1 MSRSDHE
8 GSMDWVSTFYK
19 KQHLWGNVYSGAI
32 ERWHRDKAES
42 IVLPDRQSPYRI
54 LELGCGG
61 GQEAIALAELGHTV
75 VAIDMNTD
83 AILNAR
89 RLAASKPDCRVTL
102 VEGDFYAFNPAEP
115 FDIVCYFDGFGI
127 GTDEDQQQL
136 LHRMASWLGTE
147 GRAFIEVYTPWY
159 WSRVAGILM
168 EWPDVSRRYSY
179 DAARSRMLDTWW
191 PTGTPD
197 EAVTQ
202 SLRCYSVDDLESL
215 LDGTGLRLTGVQPE
229 GSYDHETK
237 IFHPSSPMKEAMQYM
252 AFLEK
257 DRS

>member
-1 MSRSDHE
+1 
-8 GSMDWVSTFYK
+8 
-19 KQHLWGNVYSGAI
+19 
-32 ERWHRDKAES
+32 
-42 IVLPDRQSPYRI
+42 
-54 LELGCGG
+54 
-61 GQEAIALAELGHTV
+61 
-75 VAIDMNTD
+75 
-83 AILNAR
+83 
-89 RLAASKPDCRVTL
+89 
-102 VEGDFYAFNPAEP
+102 
-115 FDIVCYFDGFGI
+115 
-127 GTDEDQQQL
+127 
-136 LHRMASWLGTE
+136 
-147 GRAFIEVYTPWY
+147 
-159 WSRVAGILM
+159 
-168 EWPDVSRRYSY
+168 
-179 DAARSRMLDTWW
+179 MLDTWW